1 MHNAVK
7 NLTDTG
13 VNIKSG
19 SNTEVYLISEIL
31 LNQVWQLKQLWLSL
45 REIVSAVESGVVT
58 SRILQEVQS
67 FIKFPM
73 AEVLTCPEE
82 KLAKCPPEILEEI
95 FQYLDPKDLKS
106 IVLVNK
112 TAVWCLKETEVLV
125 QVHGFRHQWHQGDWL
140 IYGKSVPDPN
150 TGDAFWPGR

>member
-1 MHNAVK
+1 MATQATV
-7 NLTDTG
+7 
-13 VNIKSG
+13 
-19 SNTEVYLISEIL
+19 
-31 LNQVWQLKQLWLSL
+31 
-45 REIVSAVESGVVT
+45 AESKRDCQCRGVVT

-112 TAVWCLKETEVLV
+112 TAV
-125 QVHGFRHQWHQGDWL
+125 
-140 IYGKSVPDPN
+140 
-150 TGDAFWPGR
+150 

>member
-1 MHNAVK
+1 MHKAVK

-19 SNTEVYLISEIL
+19 SNRGLFNFRDLTQSSMATQATMAE
-31 LNQVWQLKQLWLSL
+31 

-95 FQYLDPKDLKS
+95 FQYLDPKDLES

-112 TAVWCLKETEVLV
+112 TAV
-125 QVHGFRHQWHQGDWL
+125 
-140 IYGKSVPDPN
+140 
-150 TGDAFWPGR
+150 

>member
-1 MHNAVK
+1 MHKAVK

-19 SNTEVYLISEIL
+19 SNTKVYLISEIL

-112 TAVWCLKETEVLV
+112 TAV
-125 QVHGFRHQWHQGDWL
+125 
-140 IYGKSVPDPN
+140 
-150 TGDAFWPGR
+150 

>member
-1 MHNAVK
+1 MHKAVK

-67 FIKFPM
+67 FIM
-73 AEVLTCPEE
+73 A
-82 KLAKCPPEILEEI
+82 
-95 FQYLDPKDLKS
+95 F
-106 IVLVNK
+106 
-112 TAVWCLKETEVLV
+112 
-125 QVHGFRHQWHQGDWL
+125 
-140 IYGKSVPDPN
+140 IYGCSVDLPRRKARQVSTRDLG
-150 TGDAFWPGR
+150 GDFPVS

>member
-1 MHNAVK
+1 MHKAVK

-19 SNTEVYLISEIL
+19 SNRGLFNFRDLTQSSMATQATVAESERDC
-31 LNQVWQLKQLWLSL
+31 QC
-45 REIVSAVESGVVT
+45 RGVVT

-112 TAVWCLKETEVLV
+112 TAV
-125 QVHGFRHQWHQGDWL
+125 
-140 IYGKSVPDPN
+140 
-150 TGDAFWPGR
+150 

>member
-1 MHNAVK
+1 MCIRDRAC
-7 NLTDTG
+7 
-13 VNIKSG
+13 
-19 SNTEVYLISEIL
+19 LISEIL

-112 TAVWCLKETEVLV
+112 TAV
-125 QVHGFRHQWHQGDWL
+125 
-140 IYGKSVPDPN
+140 
-150 TGDAFWPGR
+150 

>member
-1 MHNAVK
+1 MHKAVK

-31 LNQVWQLKQLWLSL
+31 LNQVWRLWLSL

-112 TAVWCLKETEVLV
+112 TAV
-125 QVHGFRHQWHQGDWL
+125 
-140 IYGKSVPDPN
+140 
-150 TGDAFWPGR
+150 